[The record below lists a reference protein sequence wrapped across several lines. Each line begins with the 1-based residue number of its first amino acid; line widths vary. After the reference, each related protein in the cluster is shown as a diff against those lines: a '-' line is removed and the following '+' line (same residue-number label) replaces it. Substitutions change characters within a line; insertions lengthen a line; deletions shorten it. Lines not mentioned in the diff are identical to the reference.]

1 MDSYAGQRF
10 GSTDTLVSMLQLDPR
25 PMDNDDDDD
34 DGLSTVSEEFLES
47 STASL
52 KSHTT
57 ASTFKSPGRTSP
69 KRTSSLGLS
78 GSGNGRSS
86 IYYLTR
92 IQRYSS
98 YTFTV
103 FAGLHLANTSIIPLI
118 YQSVPSS
125 EPFLLM
131 AREIYQTPLME
142 PLLVGLPLV
151 AHIASGIALRL
162 VRRNDNL
169 RRYGGA
175 TPAFGPQHHS
185 TPSKNTSNHG
195 RSASSISTNSFS
207 SSTSTTGNPWPVFS
221 NISMSGYLF
230 AILLVPHVAINR
242 LLPLLVEGDSSNIG
256 LAYVSHGFARDPI
269 PPWVIYTL
277 MLTFGVGHMVWGAA
291 KWADLA
297 PPVNWRRTTIDRKLR
312 RSRSRAWWGIHAVAA
327 ALTGLWAAGGL
338 GVVAAA
344 GRAEGWIGKVYE
356 TIYEFRGW

>member
-1 MDSYAGQRF
+1 MDPQAARRRDSM
-10 GSTDTLVSMLQLDPR
+10 DTLVSLLQLDPK
-25 PMDNDDDDD
+25 PMEPDNEED
-34 DGLSTVSEEFLES
+34 LSTVSEDPLES
-47 STASL
+47 STSTL
-52 KSHTT
+52 KSHATN
-57 ASTFKSPGRTSP
+57 STFKSHGTS
-69 KRTSSLGLS
+69 SSLGLS
-78 GSGNGRSS
+78 GSGKGP

-118 YQSVPSS
+118 YKSVPYS

-131 AREIYQTPLME
+131 AREVYQTPLTE
-142 PLLVGLPLV
+142 PLLVALPLV

-175 TPAFGPQHHS
+175 TPGVMPLQHS
-185 TPSKNTSNHG
+185 TPSKNSGSH
-195 RSASSISTNSFS
+195 S
-207 SSTSTTGNPWPVFS
+207 SSSAPNPWPVIS
-221 NISMSGYLF
+221 NISMSGYMF

-269 PPWVIYTL
+269 PPWVVYSL
-277 MLTFGVGHMVWGAA
+277 MLVFGVGHMVWGAA
-291 KWADLA
+291 KWMDLA
-297 PPVNWRRTTIDRKLR
+297 PPVNWRRTTIDKKLR
-312 RSRSRAWWGIHAVAA
+312 RQRSRAWWGIHAVAA

-338 GVVAAA
+338 GIVATA

-356 TIYEFRGW
+356 NIYQFKGW